1 MALPVWPAGL
11 PLAEFSRQP
20 ADPFMRTPMDS
31 GLARHRRRFRVFP
44 IVQSVQFLLTQA
56 QFATYSDFTEN
67 DLNGWASWFMLMIR
81 DAQGVRLARC
91 RFIKAPSEEL
101 VAATG
106 LWRVSGQVEKLN
118 ID

>member
-20 ADPFMRTPMDS
+20 ADPFIRTPMDS
-31 GLARHRRRFRVFP
+31 GLARQRRRFRVYP
-44 IVQSVQFLLTQA
+44 ITQSVQFLLTQA
-56 QFATYSDFTEN
+56 QFAAYSDFVEN
-67 DLNGWASWFMLMIR
+67 DLNGWASWFMLKIR
-81 DAQGVRLARC
+81 DGRGVRRARV
-91 RFIKAPSEEL
+91 RFVKAPAEEL
-101 VAATG
+101 ASAIG